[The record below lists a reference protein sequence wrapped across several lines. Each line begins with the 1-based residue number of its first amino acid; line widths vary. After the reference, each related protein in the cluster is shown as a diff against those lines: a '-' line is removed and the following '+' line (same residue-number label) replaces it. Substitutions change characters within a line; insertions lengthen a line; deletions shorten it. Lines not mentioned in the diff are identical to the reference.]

1 MPAIY
6 VDLDDVI
13 AKTTHHY
20 VDILKREFGK
30 TVEFEGI
37 SSFNLQESFSL
48 SDSEYEY
55 FFSLVHKPEVI
66 LELDPVEGAF
76 DVLNRWSGE
85 GYEITVVTGRLTST
99 YDSSLEWLKS
109 NRVPFD
115 SFIMVD
121 KYSRPA
127 LDRSI
132 AITLEQFSEMEFFL
146 AVEDSADMV
155 QFINQRMNNPV
166 ILFDRPWNRNGRL
179 QPGIQRFKTWKE
191 IGNIP
196 LDPVM
201 F

>member
-13 AKTTHHY
+13 AKTTRHY

-37 SSFNLQESFSL
+37 TSFNLQESFSL
-48 SDSEYEY
+48 SDSEYDY

-66 LELDPVEGAF
+66 LDLDPVEGAL

-85 GYEITVVTGRLTST
+85 GREITVVTGRLTST

-109 NRVPFD
+109 KRVPFD

-127 LDRSI
+127 VDRNI
-132 AITLEQFSEMEFFL
+132 AVSLERFSEMEFFL
-146 AVEDSADMV
+146 AVEDSIDMV
-155 QFINQRMNNPV
+155 EFVNHRMNCSA
-166 ILFDRPWNRNGRL
+166 ILFDRPWNRNGA
-179 QPGIQRFKTWKE
+179 PHPNIQRCRTWEE
-191 IGNIP
+191 IGKIP
-196 LDPVM
+196 KNSIRH
-201 F
+201 